1 MLEEFVDKIYFLP
14 FELMDKVENRI
25 WRAIIFIPGLI
36 AAIAWMILLLPAFAI
51 IALLE
56 ILEDFIGE

>member
-25 WRAIIFIPGLI
+25 WRAIIFIPGLVV
-36 AAIAWMILLLPAFAI
+36 AIAWMILLLPAFAI
-51 IALLE
+51 ITLLE
-56 ILEDFIGE
+56 VLKDFIGE